1 MKKTFAAAL
10 CALLLSAQAPN
21 DPSRITVEVFRANF
35 LMTVTDKK
43 GGRGRSPRQPME
55 RGEDL
60 DRPACAEA
68 SDDTDGEGVLRFGG
82 AEARAAVEEALVGPV
97 APELRTN
104 EPARSDFVVSR

>member
-43 GGRGRSPRQPME
+43 GRFVDENVQARRG
-55 RGEDL
+55 GEFV
-60 DRPACAEA
+60 
-68 SDDTDGEGVLRFGG
+68 S
-82 AEARAAVEEALVGPV
+82 ARAEDVKIFL
-97 APELRTN
+97 L
-104 EPARSDFVVSR
+104 